1 VVEVVVVA
9 SPSFMPTEVET
20 LMSKENLQLFIEKV
34 TESDELQALIG
45 DEIYI
50 KSLIALGAE
59 YGYEFSGEDLM
70 ENIEFSGE
78 ELDGVAEG
86 GLQV

>member
-1 VVEVVVVA
+1 
-9 SPSFMPTEVET
+9 MPTEVET

-59 YGYEFSGEDLM
+59 YGYEFSGE
-70 ENIEFSGE
+70 